1 MDDGRRVSALMRRIQ
16 TVHAMRSWSRGLQRE
31 GVTIGLVPTM
41 GALHEGHR
49 SLIRAARLACDAS
62 AVSIFVNPLQ
72 FGPLEDFDRYPRS
85 LAQDLRLCQSAGV
98 DAVFIPRAQEMY
110 PPDFETAV
118 SVQRLTRRYEGL
130 SRPGHFGGV
139 TTVVMKLLNIVR
151 PDKAFFGQKD
161 YQQAVAVERLSK
173 DLNLDTEIVVRP
185 TVRELDGLALSS
197 RNRHLSP
204 EERKAAT
211 VLYRALSDGRELI
224 RAGER
229 SVKKVEA
236 AMTRLTRAEPLAR
249 LDYLAVVDPI
259 TLDEVRSVRG
269 RVVLLLAVW
278 IGETRLID
286 NLIVTARR
294 GLQ

>member
-1 MDDGRRVSALMRRIQ
+1 VDDGRRVSALMRRIQ

-85 LAQDLRLCQSAGV
+85 LAQDLSLCQSAGV

-161 YQQAVAVERLSK
+161 YQQTVVVEQLVK

-185 TVRELDGLALSS
+185 TVRETDGLALSS

-236 AMTRLTRAEPLAR
+236 AMTRLIWAEPLAR
-249 LDYLAVVDPI
+249 LDYLAVADPI

-278 IGETRLID
+278 IGKSRLID
-286 NLIVTARR
+286 NLIVTAR
-294 GLQ
+294 

>member
-1 MDDGRRVSALMRRIQ
+1 MRRFQ
-16 TVHAMRSWSRGLQRE
+16 TVHAMRSWSQGLHRE

-161 YQQAVAVERLSK
+161 YQQTVVVERLVK

-185 TVRELDGLALSS
+185 TVREPDGLALSS
-197 RNRHLSP
+197 RNRQLSP

-236 AMTRLTRAEPLAR
+236 AMTRLIWAEPLAR
-249 LDYLAVVDPI
+249 LDYLAVADPT

-278 IGETRLID
+278 IGKSRLID
-286 NLIVTARR
+286 HLIVTARCS
-294 GLQ
+294 LK

>member
-1 MDDGRRVSALMRRIQ
+1 MGARGRHVSDLMRRIT
-16 TVHAMRSWSRGLQRE
+16 TVTAMRTWSRGLRRK
-31 GVTIGLVPTM
+31 GVKIGLVPTM

-49 SLIRAARLACDAS
+49 SLIRAARQACDAV

-85 LAQDLRLCQSAGV
+85 LALDLRLCRSNGV

-110 PPDFETAV
+110 PPGFETAV

-139 TTVVMKLLNIVR
+139 TTVVTKLLNIVH

-161 YQQAVAVERLSK
+161 YQQAVVVEQLAK
-173 DLNLDTEIVVRP
+173 DLDLDTEIVMRP
-185 TVRELDGLALSS
+185 TVREADGLALSS

-211 VLYRALSDGRELI
+211 VLYRALSEGRELI
-224 RAGER
+224 LAGER

-236 AMTRLTRAEPLAR
+236 AMARLIWVEPLAR
-249 LDYLAVVDPI
+249 LDYLAVADPI

-278 IGETRLID
+278 IGKSRLID
-286 NLIVTARR
+286 NVIVTAR
-294 GLQ
+294 

>member
-1 MDDGRRVSALMRRIQ
+1 MDAWRRLSALMRRIQ
-16 TVHAMRSWSRGLQRE
+16 TVNAMRTWSRGLQRK

-49 SLIRAARLACDAS
+49 SLIRAARLACDAV

-85 LAQDLRLCQSAGV
+85 LAQDLRLCRSAGV
-98 DAVFIPRAQEMY
+98 DTVFIPRAQEMY
-110 PPDFETAV
+110 PADFETAV

-139 TTVVMKLLNIVR
+139 TTVVTKLLNIIR

-161 YQQAVAVERLSK
+161 YQQAVVVERLAK
-173 DLNLDTEIVVRP
+173 DLDLDTEIVVRP
-185 TVRELDGLALSS
+185 TVREPDGLALSS

-211 VLYRALSDGRELI
+211 VLYRALSEGRELI

-229 SVKKVEA
+229 SVRKVEA
-236 AMTRLTRAEPLAR
+236 AMTRLIRAEPLVR
-249 LDYLAVVDPI
+249 LDYLAVVDLI

-278 IGETRLID
+278 TGETRLID
-286 NLIVTARR
+286 NLIVTAR
-294 GLQ
+294 

>member
-1 MDDGRRVSALMRRIQ
+1 MIRR
-16 TVHAMRSWSRGLQRE
+16 
-31 GVTIGLVPTM
+31 P
-41 GALHEGHR
+41 
-49 SLIRAARLACDAS
+49 
-62 AVSIFVNPLQ
+62 
-72 FGPLEDFDRYPRS
+72 PRS
-85 LAQDLRLCQSAGV
+85 TL
-98 DAVFIPRAQEMY
+98 FPY
-110 PPDFETAV
+110 
-118 SVQRLTRRYEGL
+118 
-130 SRPGHFGGV
+130 
-139 TTVVMKLLNIVR
+139 TTLFRSVMKLLNIVR

-161 YQQAVAVERLSK
+161 YQQTVVVEQLVK

-185 TVRELDGLALSS
+185 TVRETDGLALSS

-236 AMTRLTRAEPLAR
+236 AMTRLIWAEPLAR
-249 LDYLAVVDPI
+249 LDYLAVADPI

-278 IGETRLID
+278 IGKSRLID
-286 NLIVTARR
+286 NLIVTAR
-294 GLQ
+294 

>member
-1 MDDGRRVSALMRRIQ
+1 MSALIRRIR
-16 TVHAMRSWSRGLQRE
+16 TVHAMRAWSRGLQRE
-31 GVTIGLVPTM
+31 GVMIGLVPTM

-49 SLIRAARLACDAS
+49 SLIRAARLACDAV

-85 LAQDLRLCQSAGV
+85 LTQDLRLCQSAGV
-98 DAVFIPRAQEMY
+98 DTVFIPRAQEMY
-110 PPDFETAV
+110 PTDFETAV

-139 TTVVMKLLNIVR
+139 TTVVTKLLNIVR

-161 YQQAVAVERLSK
+161 YQQAVVVERLAK
-173 DLNLDTEIVVRP
+173 DLNLDTEVVVRR
-185 TVRELDGLALSS
+185 TVREPDGLALSS

-229 SVKKVEA
+229 SAKKVEA

-286 NLIVTARR
+286 NLIVTAR
-294 GLQ
+294 

>member
-1 MDDGRRVSALMRRIQ
+1 VDAGRRVSALMRRIQ

-31 GVTIGLVPTM
+31 GATIGLVPTM

-72 FGPLEDFDRYPRS
+72 FGPLEDFDQYPRS

-110 PPDFETAV
+110 PPDFETAI

-139 TTVVMKLLNIVR
+139 TTVVTKLLNIVR

-161 YQQAVAVERLSK
+161 YQQAVVVERLVK

-185 TVRELDGLALSS
+185 TVREPDGLALSS

-236 AMTRLTRAEPLAR
+236 AMTRLIWTEPLAR
-249 LDYLAVVDPI
+249 LDYLAVADPI

-278 IGETRLID
+278 IGKTRLID
-286 NLIVTARR
+286 NMLVSAR
-294 GLQ
+294 

>member
-1 MDDGRRVSALMRRIQ
+1 MRRIQ

-161 YQQAVAVERLSK
+161 YQQTVVVERLVK

-185 TVRELDGLALSS
+185 TVREPDGLALSS

-236 AMTRLTRAEPLAR
+236 AMTRLIWAEPMAR
-249 LDYLAVVDPI
+249 LDYLAVADPI

-278 IGETRLID
+278 IGKSRLID
-286 NLIVTARR
+286 NLIVTAR
-294 GLQ
+294 

>member
-1 MDDGRRVSALMRRIQ
+1 MRRFQ
-16 TVHAMRSWSRGLQRE
+16 TVHAMRSWSQGLHRE

-139 TTVVMKLLNIVR
+139 TTVVMKFLNIVR

-161 YQQAVAVERLSK
+161 YQQTVVVERLVK

-185 TVRELDGLALSS
+185 TVREPDGLALSS

-236 AMTRLTRAEPLAR
+236 AMTRLIWAEPLAR
-249 LDYLAVVDPI
+249 LDYLAVADPI

-278 IGETRLID
+278 IGKSRLID
-286 NLIVTARR
+286 NLIVTAR
-294 GLQ
+294 

>member
-1 MDDGRRVSALMRRIQ
+1 MRRIT
-16 TVHAMRSWSRGLQRE
+16 TVTAMRTWSRGLRRK
-31 GVTIGLVPTM
+31 GVKIGLVPTM

-49 SLIRAARLACDAS
+49 SLIRAARQACDAV

-85 LAQDLRLCQSAGV
+85 LALDLRLCRSNGV

-110 PPDFETAV
+110 PPGFETAV

-139 TTVVMKLLNIVR
+139 TTVVTKLLNIVH

-161 YQQAVAVERLSK
+161 YQQAVVVEQLAK
-173 DLNLDTEIVVRP
+173 DLDLDTEIVMRP
-185 TVRELDGLALSS
+185 TVREADGLALSS

-211 VLYRALSDGRELI
+211 VLYRALSEGRELI
-224 RAGER
+224 LAGER

-236 AMTRLTRAEPLAR
+236 AMARLIWVEPLAR
-249 LDYLAVVDPI
+249 LDYLAVADPI

-278 IGETRLID
+278 IGKSRLID
-286 NLIVTARR
+286 NVIVTAR
-294 GLQ
+294 

>member
-1 MDDGRRVSALMRRIQ
+1 MRRIQ
-16 TVHAMRSWSRGLQRE
+16 TVHAMRTWSRGLHRE

-161 YQQAVAVERLSK
+161 YQQTVVVERLVK

-185 TVRELDGLALSS
+185 TVREPDGLALSS

-236 AMTRLTRAEPLAR
+236 AMTRLIWAEPMAR
-249 LDYLAVVDPI
+249 LDYLAVADPI

-278 IGETRLID
+278 IGKSRLID
-286 NLIVTARR
+286 NLIVTAR
-294 GLQ
+294 